1 MTIETIMFK
10 ERFDSLPKYYDEK
23 KIRVISIENDFVKF
37 EITVSDGV
45 DIIEIFS
52 AGVSY
57 GINMGIPKAV

>member
-1 MTIETIMFK
+1 MTIEVVMFK

-57 GINMGIPKAV
+57 GINMGIPKAA

>member
-57 GINMGIPKAV
+57 GINMGIPKVA